1 MVEMKKDVLYL
12 LFYILVTSALI
23 LQVVV
28 TTVERMFSAMNIIKN
43 WLHN

>member
-1 MVEMKKDVLYL
+1 MVEMKKYVLYL

>member
-1 MVEMKKDVLYL
+1 MVEIKKDVLYL

>member
-28 TTVERMFSAMNIIKN
+28 TTIERMFSAMNIIKN

>member
-1 MVEMKKDVLYL
+1 MEKDVLYL

-28 TTVERMFSAMNIIKN
+28 TTVERMFLAMNIIKN